1 MDGYL
6 KRTEEGKRKIS
17 SGLPI
22 ALEHCPKVIQDLR
35 NGVAN
40 NQRENKKKRSEKKSE
55 RVYIYIY
62 TQIAKNLII
71 AQGNELW
78 DINIGSITI
87 ISKTL

>member
-1 MDGYL
+1 MDDTWKEQ
-6 KRTEEGKRKIS
+6 KRGKKKIS

-22 ALEHCPKVIQDLR
+22 ALEHCPKIIQDLLR

-40 NQRENKKKRSEKKSE
+40 NQREKKKKRSGEKSE
-55 RVYIYIY
+55 RIYIYIY
-62 TQIAKNLII
+62 TQIARII

-87 ISKTL
+87 VSKTL

>member
-1 MDGYL
+1 MDDTWKEQ
-6 KRTEEGKRKIS
+6 KRGKKKIS

-22 ALEHCPKVIQDLR
+22 ALEHCPKIIQDLLR

-40 NQRENKKKRSEKKSE
+40 NQREKKKKRSGEKPE
-55 RVYIYIY
+55 RIYIYIY
-62 TQIAKNLII
+62 TQIAKII

-87 ISKTL
+87 VSKTL

>member
-1 MDGYL
+1 MDDTWKEQ
-6 KRTEEGKRKIS
+6 KRGKKKIS

-22 ALEHCPKVIQDLR
+22 ALEHCPKIIQDLVR

-40 NQRENKKKRSEKKSE
+40 NQREKKKKRSGEIIWT
-55 RVYIYIY
+55 YIYIY
-62 TQIAKNLII
+62 TQIARII

-87 ISKTL
+87 VSKTL

>member
-1 MDGYL
+1 MDDTWKEQ
-6 KRTEEGKRKIS
+6 KRGKKKIS

-22 ALEHCPKVIQDLR
+22 ALEHCPKIIQDLLR

-40 NQRENKKKRSEKKSE
+40 NQREKKKKRSGEKSE
-55 RVYIYIY
+55 RIYIY
-62 TQIAKNLII
+62 TQIARII

-87 ISKTL
+87 VSKTL